1 MMQNPA
7 SGKNFSRVKYFSSEK
22 LTSLKSCLLFFSH
35 YVMNVISIIGYNMVQ
50 YMKFEMKF
58 NEVK

>member
-50 YMKFEMKF
+50 HMKFEMK
-58 NEVK
+58 